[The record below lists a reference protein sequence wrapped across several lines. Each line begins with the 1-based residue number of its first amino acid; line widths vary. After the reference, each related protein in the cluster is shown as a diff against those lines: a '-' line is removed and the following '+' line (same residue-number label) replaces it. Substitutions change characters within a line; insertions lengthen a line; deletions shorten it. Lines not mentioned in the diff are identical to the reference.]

1 LEDLKLEVGVVALGR
16 SLGQG
21 FFILRAQ
28 ETKLVQAMLLLIPWR
43 SRYGM
48 CIFQRWMPGFDPYVE
63 RKGNQ
68 SVAPS
73 GMKIPTWITLRKVPE
88 EFIGVAEQI
97 AQNIGD
103 LLGVDAANNSF
114 ADQKFCIGLDGKGWE
129 PSVTVKNKNTGKQ
142 YKILIDYN
150 FLPIRCKFCL
160 DTQHC
165 VKDCPVRPASQP
177 LWSGKQQNHHEER
190 KTNQATQGA
199 ETQNRGVGRG
209 QIAQRQDNA
218 SKEMEWTK
226 VRNRKG
232 RSRTRPGFKS

>member
-1 LEDLKLEVGVVALGR
+1 
-16 SLGQG
+16 
-21 FFILRAQ
+21 
-28 ETKLVQAMLLLIPWR
+28 
-43 SRYGM
+43 
-48 CIFQRWMPGFDPYVE
+48 MPGFDPYVE

-209 QIAQRQDNA
+209 QIA
-218 SKEMEWTK
+218 
-226 VRNRKG
+226 
-232 RSRTRPGFKS
+232 

>member
-103 LLGVDAANNSF
+103 L
-114 ADQKFCIGLDGKGWE
+114 
-129 PSVTVKNKNTGKQ
+129 
-142 YKILIDYN
+142 
-150 FLPIRCKFCL
+150 
-160 DTQHC
+160 
-165 VKDCPVRPASQP
+165 
-177 LWSGKQQNHHEER
+177 
-190 KTNQATQGA
+190 
-199 ETQNRGVGRG
+199 
-209 QIAQRQDNA
+209 
-218 SKEMEWTK
+218 
-226 VRNRKG
+226 
-232 RSRTRPGFKS
+232 